1 MTKEELMKVKSAP
14 RMLRGEVHRYHTES
28 GYSALCVIISANHRA
43 KDKYISIISL
53 KDVDDQKYLMGDE
66 VALMMQDGRKYWC
79 HCGMIT
85 YLRRDRI
92 DDLVMRL
99 PRDKMY
105 EIDTAIMQE
114 LGIEEVLV

>member
-53 KDVDDQKYLMGDE
+53 KDVDDQKHLMGDE
-66 VALMMQDGRKYWC
+66 VALAMPDGREYFC

-85 YLRRDRI
+85 YMRRDRI
-92 DDLVMRL
+92 DELVTRL
-99 PRDKMY
+99 SREQMY
-105 EIDTAIMQE
+105 EIDTAIMDE
-114 LGIEEVLV
+114 IGIKEVLE